1 MKKLFTFA
9 MLLMFVIDI
18 GAQEKKEWNFENGLS
33 EETVAN
39 LKADKTNWADNGTDA
54 STGEVN
60 NWQNST
66 KQSATSYWMANGQ
79 VIEEL
84 RGLLI
89 DIGSNSSNSI
99 HLAQN
104 KVRLTR
110 KSTKITFPKLA
121 NGQTIKIVGRSAN
134 GTATNRGIAPTKD
147 YLKFQ
152 AEESS
157 PLYGG
162 QCIFVGNQVDG
173 SEGTYTFVWKVET
186 DSPDSVE
193 VQFQLTPDAG
203 IDFTLFQI
211 DKGDAPG
218 VEGPQPVAYL
228 YSGDNSSDYA
238 YAFLAGDSRFN
249 LTEIDVANTTANA
262 DSLRKFQAVVISPT
276 IAATD
281 SYVSTLK
288 DVVAFVPTLNLNT
301 AIYEALGYGKAVQ
314 SNTNML
320 TVQTENE
327 TLFEGLDIT
336 DGIELLQDGAITGV
350 ELGDYFANDDIIAT
364 AGDVVAMHMHNAK
377 RNAYLLL
384 PLSIED
390 MLVTNEDM
398 FTTLIPQALQTVL
411 ETKKDVAAVGT
422 PSITPTQNNG
432 YTTVAITAA
441 NSTAI
446 YYTLDGNEPTI
457 ESTLYTEPFTLTAAA
472 TVKALAIGDGY
483 LDSQIAS
490 KDIIIK
496 VNAEMPEIS
505 VASEDG
511 KATVTINSASEGTT
525 VYYNFTGSTVL
536 TEAAIYSEPIELS
549 QPATIYAFAVGGDY
563 LNSEVNRQFVEVTG
577 INADNVR
584 WDVMAHFDANS
595 TNWKGK
601 GQQTDE
607 TGTIV
612 NANYFFTWGKD
623 AGQYWDET
631 SATIVKG
638 SDGVTDSIVYTRTL
652 EPETYKPEDEN
663 WIIKSIGQVMTWESL
678 DTKYNIGDTS
688 YRNPDSAED
697 VIGVNDTDGWTRD
710 AITFGKQPSGGPFNA
725 SLESTVKYQA
735 PFDVVVYAGNGNN
748 GETPTM
754 QIETSADG
762 ENWTKLGDVNFSLIQ
777 RNWKKTVLS
786 YEGTGEVY
794 VRLLHTAAKS
804 SGQIYDLYVMNHG
817 DESAQKYQ
825 DVVTGIIN
833 IETAPAGE
841 VVRTEIF
848 SLGGTRMQNAGRGIS
863 IVRQTYENGVV
874 VTKKVIKK

>member
-54 STGEVN
+54 DGNVN

-66 KQSATSYWMANGQ
+66 KQSTTSYWMANGQ

-89 DIGSNSSNSI
+89 DIGSNTGNSI

-134 GTATNRGIAPTKD
+134 GTAENRGIAPVQN

-152 AEESS
+152 ADESS
-157 PLYGG
+157 PMWNG

-186 DSPDSVE
+186 EGTDSVD
-193 VQFQLTPDAG
+193 VQFQLTPDGG

-211 DKGDAPG
+211 DKGDAPS

-281 SYVSTLK
+281 SYVTTLK

-336 DGIELLQDGAITGV
+336 EGIELLQDGVITGV

-377 RNAYLLL
+377 RNAYMLL

-411 ETKKDVAAVGT
+411 LTKKDVAAVGT

-432 YTTVAITAA
+432 STTVAITAA

-446 YYTLDGNEPTI
+446 YYTLDGSEPTI

-472 TVKALAIGDGY
+472 TVKAFAIGDGY
-483 LDSQIAS
+483 TDSQIAS
-490 KDIIIK
+490 KDVVIK

-505 VASEDG
+505 VASEAD
-511 KATVTINSASEGTT
+511 KATVTIGSSSEGTT
-525 VYYNFTGSTVL
+525 VYYNFTGSPVL
-536 TEAAIYSEPIELS
+536 TESAIYSEPIELS
-549 QPATIYAFAVGGDY
+549 QPTTIYAFAVGGDY
-563 LNSEVNRQFVEVTG
+563 LMSDVASKFVEIAD
-577 INADNVR
+577 INAKNVR
-584 WDVMAHFDANS
+584 WDIVAHFDAKADY
-595 TNWKGK
+595 WKGQGLQK
-601 GQQTDE
+601 DPD
-607 TGTIV
+607 TGEPKNV
-612 NANYFFTWGKD
+612 NYFFTWGNSD
-623 AGQYWDET
+623 APYWDES
-631 SATIVKG
+631 SATTGKTE
-638 SDGVTDSIVYTRTL
+638 DGRDTTIYTRTMT
-652 EPETYKPEDEN
+652 PETFEADG
-663 WIIKSIGQVMTWESL
+663 WRIKSIAQKLVWESNN
-678 DTKYNIGDTS
+678 YASNIGDGS
-688 YRNPDSAED
+688 NRNPETVED
-697 VIGVNDTDGWTRD
+697 VIGVNDNNGITRD
-710 AITFGKQPSGGPFNA
+710 YITFKGKPSGAPFNA
-725 SLESTVKYQA
+725 SLESTVKFKA
-735 PFDVVVYAGNGNN
+735 PFDMVVYAGNGNGN
-748 GETPTM
+748 GTPKM
-754 QIETSADG
+754 QAEVSADG
-762 ENWTKLGDVNFSLIQ
+762 ENWTAIGNLKISGTQ
-777 RNWKKTVLS
+777 RLWKKTHLS
-786 YEGTGEVY
+786 YEGTDEVF
-794 VRLLHTAAKS
+794 VRIKHIDTSDA
-804 SGQIYDLYVMNHG
+804 QIYDIYVMNHG
-817 DESAQKYQ
+817 EESEQKYGE
-825 DVVTGIIN
+825 VVTGIIDVD
-833 IETAPAGE
+833 TVPVGE

-848 SLGGTRMQNAGRGIS
+848 SLGGTRIQNMGRGIS
-863 IVRQTYENGVV
+863 IVRQTYANGTV
-874 VTKKVIKK
+874 VTKKVINK